1 MRLFLIVLGALV
13 LLTACSTEQTTG
25 AVAIDEI
32 NDVVANDVKEAETVA
47 VTGEAEEIDV
57 AGTVGEL
64 KEITIRAYPFSFDPD
79 TITVNVGDIVRL
91 TAYSEDG
98 MEHGIAIP
106 EFGVEM
112 TFDYYPKTVE
122 FVADKAGTFPFSC
135 SLYCGPGHRDM
146 KGKLVVNP

>member
-13 LLTACSTEQTTG
+13 LLTACSTGQTTG
-25 AVAIDEI
+25 AVATDE
-32 NDVVANDVKEAETVA
+32 VKGTEIVA
-47 VTGEAEEIDV
+47 VTGEAGETDV
-57 AGTVGEL
+57 AAIAGEV
-64 KEITIRAYPFSFDPD
+64 KEITVSAFPFSFDPD
-79 TITVNVGDIVRL
+79 TITVNVGDTVRL

-112 TFDYYPKTVE
+112 TFDYYPQTVE

-135 SLYCGPGHRDM
+135 SVYCGTGHRDM